1 MRKRGCERSEG
12 GSEKLWRRVA
22 ANGGDGFEEG
32 KREKRGGGRWWRW
45 LEETVENQKRRT
57 RR

>member
-1 MRKRGCERSEG
+1 MCERSEG

-45 LEETVENQKRRT
+45 LEETVENQMRRT